1 MTMGPKYVFGSGRQ
15 RLAKRMKMGRQ
26 WPIVVF
32 RWACHFRVKCN
43 LIVKIFDRLPISQI
57 AVLASTLTRRIL
69 KTPTRLFQCC
79 GEIDMVDFSDPYYGS
94 VDWTVVVALLLF
106 IVSGTALLYRALA
119 PIFLPKVNNK
129 RKRAKLFKKD
139 SPDNLG
145 GFELLQ
151 SHFELSSAQ
160 IQALDSQGTDDA
172 NICDLFVNRRLGL
185 SEVASLANTT
195 EGTVIRTLLK
205 REIVRDRR
213 GSAGQPPDG
222 IERRRAAA
230 SKVIGFSLVP
240 SPRT

>member
-160 IQALDSQGTDDA
+160 IQSVGLPRHGRRQYLRSLCEPQTGAVRSGLA
-172 NICDLFVNRRLGL
+172 REYNRRNRYQNP
-185 SEVASLANTT
+185 SET
-195 EGTVIRTLLK
+195 
-205 REIVRDRR
+205 RDRQR
-213 GSAGQPPDG
+213 SPWVS
-222 IERRRAAA
+222 RATA
-230 SKVIGFSLVP
+230 
-240 SPRT
+240 RWD